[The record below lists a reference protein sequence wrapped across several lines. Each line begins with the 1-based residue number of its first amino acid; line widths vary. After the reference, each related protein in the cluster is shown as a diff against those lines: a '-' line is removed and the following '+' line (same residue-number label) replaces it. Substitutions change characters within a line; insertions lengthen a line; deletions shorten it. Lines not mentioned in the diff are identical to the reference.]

1 MKRIVLASASPRR
14 TELLRTM
21 GLEFSV
27 QPSSFDEKT
36 VTAWPPEDH
45 VIQSALGKASDIAG
59 RIGECAIVIGADTIV
74 VADDR
79 ILGKPESVEDAAAM
93 LKLLSGRAHFVY
105 TGICVFENCPADMS
119 QHVQTAYVRTKVTFG
134 ILDETLISAYVAT
147 GEPMDKAGAYGIQGR
162 GSVLVESI
170 DGDYFNVV
178 GLPVYP
184 LSRMLAELGIP
195 IIGGTP

>member
-14 TELLRTM
+14 EELLRTM

-27 QPSSFDEKT
+27 LPSCFDEKT
-36 VTAWPPEDH
+36 VIAWPPEDH
-45 VIQSALGKASDIAG
+45 VIQSALGKARDIAG
-59 RIGECAIVIGADTIV
+59 RIGEYAIVIGADTIV
-74 VADDR
+74 VCDDR
-79 ILGKPESVEDAAAM
+79 ILGKPENAEDAAAM
-93 LKLLSGRAHFVY
+93 LRLLSGRAHFVY
-105 TGICVFENCPADMS
+105 TGICVIDTFPDSELRE
-119 QHVQTAYVRTKVTFG
+119 QTAFVRTQVTFG
-134 ILDETLISAYVAT
+134 TLNEALIGAYVST

-184 LSRMLAELGIP
+184 LSRMLAALGIP
-195 IIGGTP
+195 IIGGNP